1 VRAENSPCS
10 TSQNSESPPFETNR
24 PRSRTKSDYSM
35 TQRRSFLRKQKDLNG
50 QKASLPRPWS
60 LAMVISD
67 DNITDEKLVDQLE
80 DMRTKELSQRRSFLL
95 SVSCPSPT
103 YQAVLKGSYTEY
115 PPQLDEFGPDDLSDS
130 SWNTARQALLICR
143 EMLRTERRYLSS
155 LRTLAKGGT
164 ATFPPLTMF
173 YYLPP
178 LILASEEFL
187 QSTTKNPS
195 VRGVSEA
202 FLAIKEKLDEAFVSW
217 CNVVGTFFADDGGK
231 PRSDSEDASHQLVVK
246 LRKAKSTPMPGMRDT
261 SVDNVI
267 VIEPKKIRRN
277 SKARPSVR
285 ELAILPTQ
293 RIVRYVLLFKG
304 LFFRYS
310 FLVFLCLIYQNF
322 RAFRSHTTFI
332 PVFSRCRASPAC
344 RTDYCK
350 SF

>member
-1 VRAENSPCS
+1 
-10 TSQNSESPPFETNR
+10 
-24 PRSRTKSDYSM
+24 
-35 TQRRSFLRKQKDLNG
+35 
-50 QKASLPRPWS
+50 
-60 LAMVISD
+60 MVLSD

-80 DMRTKELSQRRSFLL
+80 NMRTKELSQRRSFLL

-103 YQAVLKGSYTEY
+103 YQAVLKDSYAEY

-195 VRGVSEA
+195 VCGVSEA

-217 CNVVGTFFADDGGK
+217 CNIVGTFFADNGDK
-231 PRSDSEDASHQLVVK
+231 PRCDSEDASHQLVVK

-261 SVDNVI
+261 TVDNVI

-304 LFFRYS
+304 LFS
-310 FLVFLCLIYQNF
+310 DIPHVPVFDLSNF
-322 RAFRSHTTFI
+322 RAFRSHTAFI
-332 PVFSRCRASPAC
+332 LVFFCCRTSFTC
-344 RTDYCK
+344 RTDYCET
-350 SF
+350 F